1 MEMQEELAFEIP
13 NSRFL
18 VTIKET
24 KGYNLTRN
32 SVIRY
37 KASLLI
43 KPNLKSSGCET
54 VFFVLGETEMNAV
67 EILFEKIVKASEMC
81 QYLFDIK
88 NNNDIEKVNSFHK
101 LPLIDKDSVRKFIS
115 LLLDNYEQKK
125 YKLVFFKSTDVLK
138 YSAGLT
144 TEDGLVVFQALA
156 NGDKEIAYNNLMNI
170 IYAVGANLE
179 KLQEAVWNIFLDI
192 NDTKSVIK
200 TDMFGYKQI
209 RSENG

>member
-1 MEMQEELAFEIP
+1 
-13 NSRFL
+13 
-18 VTIKET
+18 
-24 KGYNLTRN
+24 
-32 SVIRY
+32 
-37 KASLLI
+37 
-43 KPNLKSSGCET
+43 
-54 VFFVLGETEMNAV
+54 MN
-67 EILFEKIVKASEMC
+67 K
-81 QYLFDIK
+81 
-88 NNNDIEKVNSFHK
+88 
-101 LPLIDKDSVRKFIS
+101 
-115 LLLDNYEQKK
+115 KK

-144 TEDGLVVFQALA
+144 TENGLVVFQALA

-200 TDMFGYKQI
+200 TDMFGHKQI